1 MGQRASAPAAGGLRA
16 SGSLPGSAVRGGSH
30 DGELPSRRM
39 VGAWQGRARVPGLP
53 GARSAAGLAPR
64 PCRGPPRRL
73 RSTWVP
79 LGARYHLHD
88 SPSPVWHLQQPGDT
102 RGGRSPW
109 AAGAGAGLGL
119 RLLGAVLQ
127 AATSGHLFLAPPG
140 QGRACGGRQAPG
152 LAGAEGYFWPRLLTR
167 PATLS
172 RSLPL

>member
-1 MGQRASAPAAGGLRA
+1 MLLARSPAVQCVAAATTGSFLPAGWWVLGRAGQGSP
-16 SGSLPGSAVRGGSH
+16 GSLEHV
-30 DGELPSRRM
+30 
-39 VGAWQGRARVPGLP
+39 
-53 GARSAAGLAPR
+53 SAAGLAPR

-79 LGARYHLHD
+79 LGARYHLRD